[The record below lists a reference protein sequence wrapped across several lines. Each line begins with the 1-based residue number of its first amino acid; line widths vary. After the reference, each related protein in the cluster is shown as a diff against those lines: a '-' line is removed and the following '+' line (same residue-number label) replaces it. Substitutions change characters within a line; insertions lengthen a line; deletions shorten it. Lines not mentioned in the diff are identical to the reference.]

1 MNKRRVQAIFRKEM
15 REFRRNKQIVST
27 MAVSPIGFVIFPVI
41 FLFSTINASNV
52 SLLYSYPVQI
62 FTLAAAAVLPAVV
75 GGYAIIG
82 EREQGTLEPLLGTPV
97 RTEELMLG
105 KALAIFVAAA
115 SWSYLIFGLLDACVW
130 LFKPAVVSSVALRPS
145 ILLTQLLFTPLL
157 VVMATWISM
166 IISARVTDFRVAG
179 QLAMLV
185 NLPVIAVLILM
196 GVHVIQFTTP
206 VAIGFGA
213 ALLVLDVAGW
223 PLASRTFN
231 RERLILGTH

>member
-206 VAIGFGA
+206 LAIALGA

-231 RERLILGTH
+231 RERLILGTR

>member
-115 SWSYLIFGLLDACVW
+115 SWAYLIFGVVDACVW

-145 ILLTQLLFTPLL
+145 ILLTQLLFTALL

-166 IISARVTDFRVAG
+166 IISARTRDSRVAG
-179 QLAMLV
+179 QLAILAS
-185 NLPVIAVLILM
+185 LPVIAVLILM

>member
-1 MNKRRVQAIFRKEM
+1 MNKRRVLAIFRKEM

-41 FLFSTINASNV
+41 FLFSTINTSNV
-52 SLLYSYPVQI
+52 SMLYNYPVQI

-115 SWSYLIFGLLDACVW
+115 SWSYLIFGLFDACVW
-130 LFKPAVVSSVALRPS
+130 LFKPAAVSSVALRPS

-166 IISARVTDFRVAG
+166 MISARVTDFRVAG

-185 NLPVIAVLILM
+185 NLPVILVLILL
-196 GVHVIQFTTP
+196 GVHVIQFTTTL
-206 VAIGFGA
+206 AITIGA

-231 RERLILGTH
+231 RERLILGTR